1 MLNSSPEPVP
11 NAKQATRLG
20 GRVMVKP
27 EILEQLRQE
36 PGGEDLALSWIE
48 KPAAERGIRVVPG
61 KRGLTL
67 EDCSVGSYGD
77 PPDRTENQSGRMR
90 GSAPR
95 NDAQN
100 IAAHWLKKSES
111 WSDSAMMLYEEA
123 LQRQWSSATDI
134 PWNDLPELDEDLE
147 LAMSQLCTFLT
158 QVEFIAGDVPGK
170 FAPNISADHFETA
183 LFLASQIMDEAR
195 HLDVFRKRAL
205 ANGIGL
211 LQAGP
216 GAVGL
221 LTAQSFLD
229 MTASLHLVGEGFVQS
244 LFRMGEMIAHSEVD
258 KKIFRLAAQAESR
271 HVAFGVMHMK
281 HLLDTEP
288 ERKEEVHTYLDR
300 MEGQVGSTP
309 NQAGL
314 TGGGDT
320 TEALAILLGGCI
332 SEAKLNEGYRKLMAV
347 RKRQFSEYLHRL
359 DVVGLGDRRERLPGR
374 IKAFLDIE

>member
-1 MLNSSPEPVP
+1 
-11 NAKQATRLG
+11 
-20 GRVMVKP
+20 MVKP
-27 EILEQLRQE
+27 EILAELRKE
-36 PGGEDLALSWIE
+36 PGAEALDLSWIDA
-48 KPAAERGIRVVPG
+48 PAAERGIRVVPG

-67 EDCSVGSYGD
+67 EDISVGSYGN

-100 IAAHWLKKSES
+100 IAGHWMKKSES

-123 LQRQWSSATDI
+123 LQRQWSSATDV
-134 PWNDLPELDEDLE
+134 PWEDMPDLDEDLE

-170 FAPNISADHFETA
+170 FAPNISADHFESG
-183 LFLASQIMDEAR
+183 LFLASQIMDEGR

-221 LTAQSFLD
+221 LTAESFVE
-229 MTASLHLVGEGFVQS
+229 MTATLHLVGEGFVQS

-258 KKIFRLAAQAESR
+258 KKIFRLAAQDESR

-281 HLLDTEP
+281 HLLEAEP
-288 ERKEEVHTYLDR
+288 ERREEIHTYLDR
-300 MEGQVGSTP
+300 MEGQVGQTP
-309 NQAGL
+309 NQSGL

-320 TEALAILLGGCI
+320 SEALAILLGGGKD
-332 SEAKLNEGYRKLMAV
+332 EARLNEGYSKLMAI
-347 RKRQFSEYLHRL
+347 RRRQFMEYLHRL
-359 DVVGLGDRRERLPGR
+359 DVVGLSDRRERLPGR
-374 IKAFLDIE
+374 IKAFLGIE